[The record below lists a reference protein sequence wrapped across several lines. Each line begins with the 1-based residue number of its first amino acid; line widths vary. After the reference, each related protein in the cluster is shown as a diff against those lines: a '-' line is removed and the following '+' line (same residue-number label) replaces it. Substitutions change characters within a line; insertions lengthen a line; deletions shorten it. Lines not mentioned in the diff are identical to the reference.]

1 MKMNHR
7 LVLISRGRTK
17 RIQKLVSLGMLIVVS
32 AIMTGCGWRPE
43 NVFGKSITNT
53 ATVTIQDATAS
64 RDPVTKLPVV
74 KVNYTVYFPGGM
86 LEQYTN
92 APTITC
98 TMEQGQLTSTRT
110 FTSQPVNLTAETLSG
125 ALNISVPEEG
135 RAIGGLFSVKC
146 NIASDHPLNTS
157 NTASVDV
164 PVIADAGKALDISG
178 DWTLTWTWS
187 VTTVWYVGT
196 VSGGPD
202 TWKYQGSLKGGNNAI
217 WTPKVDSSQITCTLT
232 GNPNAVD
239 ANGSS
244 TGSISCS
251 ATFPEGPWQGKANG
265 TLQTNSISNGMY
277 TFFFVGSG
285 DGTGSDGKPAQ
296 IDDLDLKSNQK

>member
-1 MKMNHR
+1 MNHH
-7 LVLISRGRTK
+7 LVLISQGRTK
-17 RIQKLVSLGMLIVVS
+17 RIQKLVSLGMLIVV
-32 AIMTGCGWRPE
+32 IGMMTGCSWRPE

-53 ATVTIQDATAS
+53 ATVTIQAATAS

-74 KVNYTVYFPGGM
+74 TVKYTVYFPGGM

-98 TMEQGQLTSTRT
+98 TMEQIQKTRTRT
-110 FTSQPVNLTAETLSG
+110 FASQPVNLTAETLSG
-125 ALNISVPEEG
+125 ALTINVPEEG
-135 RAIGGLFSVKC
+135 RAIGGSFSVTC
-146 NIASDHPLNTS
+146 DIASDHPLNTS
-157 NTASVDV
+157 NTATVDV
-164 PVIADAGKALDISG
+164 PVIADTGKALDISG

-187 VTTVWYVGT
+187 VTSVWYVGT
-196 VSGGPD
+196 VTGGPD
-202 TWKYQGSLKGGNNAI
+202 TWKYQGSLKGGANAI

-232 GNPNAVD
+232 GNPNSTD
-239 ANGSS
+239 ANGNS

-251 ATFPEGPWQGKANG
+251 ATFSNGPWQGKANG
-265 TLQTNSISNGMY
+265 TLQTNSIANGMY
-277 TFFFVGSG
+277 TFAFTGSG